1 MHSIRLKNFRSF
13 EDTGPIELR
22 PITILVG
29 ANSSGKSTFLRF
41 FPLLRQSVEAATQS
55 PLVWYSD
62 KGYVDFG
69 DFSQAVR
76 RGAAPSEMSIEFALE
91 FDVETSFRRRWRS
104 RIFSTVAITLV
115 EDEGERRTHAR
126 SCIVSRDEKSPQLSL
141 FDFIEPQKFVIDVDA
156 FGFKGLVPRR
166 LSEVSY
172 QRARDGVR
180 DGPPG
185 PPLPLIEL
193 LQGVEACQERFA
205 RGIRYIGPARVTP
218 QRDYRVQE
226 LLVHEIAPQG
236 DNLPMFLRSLR
247 RHAAEEFS
255 RFVFE
260 HLGFH
265 VRVISR
271 GAQLSI
277 LIEEGGGE
285 KFNLIDMGYGFSQV
299 LPILAQGWAAT
310 VRLRGYERFQRASM
324 LALEQPE
331 LHLHP
336 RLQARLADMMVGVIS
351 ASRSLSNDDQAV
363 RFLVETHSE
372 ALISRLGE
380 MIEAGLVSAD
390 DVSILLFEKS
400 DKTGITKI
408 RRSHFSRDGML
419 KNWPIGFFAP

>member
-1 MHSIRLKNFRSF
+1 MRSIRLKNFRSF
-13 EDTGPIELR
+13 EDTDRIELR

-29 ANSSGKSTFLRF
+29 ANSSGKSSFLRF
-41 FPLLRQSVEAATQS
+41 FPLVRQTVEAATQS

-76 RGAAPSEMSIEFALE
+76 RGAKPSEMNIEFELE
-91 FDVETSFRRRWRS
+91 FDAQVSRWRPRT
-104 RIFSTVAITLV
+104 RIFSTVAVALI
-115 EDEGERRTHAR
+115 EDEAERRTQVR
-126 SCIVSRDEKSPQLSL
+126 SCVVSRDEKSAQLSM
-141 FDFIEPQKFVIDVDA
+141 FDLIGPQNFVIDVDT

-166 LSEVSY
+166 LADGSY
-172 QRARDGVR
+172 QRVR
-180 DGPPG
+180 DGG
-185 PPLPLIEL
+185 PATPQPLIDL
-193 LQGVEACQERFA
+193 LQGVESCQDRFA

-226 LLVHEIAPQG
+226 LLVHEITPQG
-236 DNLPMFLRSLR
+236 ENLPMFLRSLR
-247 RHAAEEFS
+247 RAAAGEFS
-255 RFVFE
+255 NFVFE

-265 VRVISR
+265 VRVVPA

-277 LIEEGGGE
+277 VIEDAAGK

-310 VRLRGYERFQRASM
+310 VRLRGNERFQRASM

-336 RLQARLADMMVGVIS
+336 RLQARLADMMVGVID
-351 ASRSLSNDDQAV
+351 ASRSLSNNEEAV

-380 MIEAGLVSAD
+380 MIEAGAVSVD

-400 DKTGITKI
+400 DKTGTTKI
-408 RRSHFSRDGML
+408 RRSHFTDDGML